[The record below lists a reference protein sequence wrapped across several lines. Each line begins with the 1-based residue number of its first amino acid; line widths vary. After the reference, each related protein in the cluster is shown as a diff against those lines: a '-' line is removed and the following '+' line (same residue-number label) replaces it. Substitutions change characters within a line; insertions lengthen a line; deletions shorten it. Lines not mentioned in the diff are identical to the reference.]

1 MSIKDRLCPQAI
13 LIFRAQIEPEEI
25 LVGFQWLDF
34 WPWNDCKTVY
44 PGSIP
49 GVASSFSLPRKFRL
63 GDLPRKAAA
72 PSRGGR
78 GLEKRLGIRGRA
90 SFALSVLLKPVR
102 LCYSNALARERGS
115 VPR

>member
-1 MSIKDRLCPQAI
+1 M
-13 LIFRAQIEPEEI
+13 IFHPKLRASGKVRQHQGITRQP
-25 LVGFQWLDF
+25 LL
-34 WPWNDCKTVY
+34 DCKTVY

-49 GVASSFSLPRKFRL
+49 GVASSFSPPRKFRL
-63 GDLPRKAAA
+63 GDLPGKAAA

>member
-1 MSIKDRLCPQAI
+1 MWGQSKKHVNNKDFEKRFLS
-13 LIFRAQIEPEEI
+13 
-25 LVGFQWLDF
+25 G
-34 WPWNDCKTVY
+34 CKTVY